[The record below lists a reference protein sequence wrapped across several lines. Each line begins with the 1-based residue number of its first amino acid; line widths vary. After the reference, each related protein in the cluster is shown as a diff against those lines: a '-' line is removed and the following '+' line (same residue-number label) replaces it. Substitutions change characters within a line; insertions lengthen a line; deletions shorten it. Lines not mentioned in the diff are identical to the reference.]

1 MINIITTDLDNY
13 INYIK
18 NTNKKRKF
26 DNNDLQ
32 CELINEAVEIIMN
45 DVQNLYSP
53 DINDIISNKC
63 DEYKDNKQLIK
74 DDKNMSKE
82 RKLYNLALY
91 SLMIKIIDDFIT
103 IEMEDNF
110 NDYLLNLQDSLY
122 SDVPM
127 KKSKLIPIATFPLTT
142 FLNMLSTL
150 NKNTTLDEDVDGQH
164 SITFPPPLLA

>member
-74 DDKNMSKE
+74 DDKNE
-82 RKLYNLALY
+82 LLPAYECP
-91 SLMIKIIDDFIT
+91 IT
-103 IEMEDNF
+103 KQ
-110 NDYLLNLQDSLY
+110 L
-122 SDVPM
+122 
-127 KKSKLIPIATFPLTT
+127 
-142 FLNMLSTL
+142 
-150 NKNTTLDEDVDGQH
+150 
-164 SITFPPPLLA
+164 